1 MSHLFCQLISR
12 LTHIL
17 GQRVSQ
23 TSQLGCH
30 QNKYTAADQIYKPN
44 TPPAFI
50 MYLYK
55 LKKVMSGEPRQHA
68 NAVASLSPL
77 LKILCF
83 VYFAENWTFE
93 SLPCFVLFHFQ
104 GTLME
109 ITYRCTSR
117 YVKFKSYDTGE
128 QLCDLVQYN
137 QMSFPLKI
145 AA

>member
-55 LKKVMSGEPRQHA
+55 LKKSCWGSQGNMQMLWLVYHHYLRSC
-68 NAVASLSPL
+68 VLSSFQQSKH
-77 LKILCF
+77 LKAF
-83 VYFAENWTFE
+83 
-93 SLPCFVLFHFQ
+93 PVLFFSISRELLWKSLIVVLQ
-104 GTLME
+104 GMSNLKVMIQE
-109 ITYRCTSR
+109 NSCVIQCSIIRCL
-117 YVKFKSYDTGE
+117 F
-128 QLCDLVQYN
+128 L
-137 QMSFPLKI
+137 
-145 AA
+145 